1 MTGRTLAVTGATGFV
16 GATLLSAALASGY
29 KVRALTRRPQP
40 ARAGVEWV
48 EGALD
53 RPDSLELLMQGAEV
67 VIHVAGVVNAP
78 DQIGFERGNIQG
90 TQTILEAAQTAGI
103 ARFVHVSS
111 LAAREPGLSV
121 YGWSKA
127 EAERV
132 VAASNL
138 DWVMVRPP
146 WVFGPGDMDTLDMFR
161 MARTG
166 VVMVPPNG
174 HVSVIHVGDLAQLLL
189 TLTTPGAAQGQILEA
204 DDGQPGGW
212 TNKSFAK
219 AIAQAVGRS
228 GLILATPRPMLRIG
242 AWADRFFRGD
252 KAKLTADRVRYF
264 CHPDWRVDPMLRP
277 DPSLWQPLVETRQ
290 GLTETAASY
299 RAAGLL

>member
-1 MTGRTLAVTGATGFV
+1 MSERTLALTGATGFV
-16 GATLLSAALASGY
+16 GATLLKAARASGY
-29 KVRALTRRPQP
+29 KVRALTRRLQSPI
-40 ARAGVEWV
+40 AGVDWI

-53 RPDSLELLMQGAEV
+53 RPESLALLMQGADAV
-67 VIHVAGVVNAP
+67 VHVAGVVNAP
-78 DQIGFERGNIQG
+78 DPSGFERGNIQG
-90 TQTILEAAQTAGI
+90 TQAIVDAAQAAGI

-111 LAAREPGLSV
+111 LAARDPSLSV

-127 EAERV
+127 EAESV
-132 VAASNL
+132 VAASGL

-146 WVFGPGDMDTLDMFR
+146 WVYGPGDMDTLDMFR

-174 HVSVIHVGDLAQLLL
+174 HVSVIHVGDLARLLL
-189 TLTTPGAAQGQILEA
+189 ALTIPGEAQGQILEA
-204 DDGQPGGW
+204 DDGQPRGW

-219 AIAQAVGRS
+219 AIAQSVGRS
-228 GLILATPRPMLRIG
+228 SLILATPRLVLRIG
-242 AWADRFFRGD
+242 AWADRLFRGD

-264 CHPDWRVDPMLRP
+264 CHPDWRIDPKLRP
-277 DPSLWQPLVETRQ
+277 DPSLWQPQVETHQ
-290 GLTETAASY
+290 GLQETAKSY

>member
-1 MTGRTLAVTGATGFV
+1 MSERTLAVTGATGFV
-16 GATLLSAALASGY
+16 GATLLRAALASGY

-40 ARAGVEWV
+40 ATLGVDWV

-53 RPDSLELLMQGAEV
+53 RPESLDLLVQGADA

-78 DQIGFERGNIQG
+78 DPSGFERGNIQG
-90 TQTILEAAQTAGI
+90 TQAILDAAKAAGI

-111 LAAREPGLSV
+111 LAAREPNLSV

-132 VAASNL
+132 VVASGL
-138 DWVMVRPP
+138 EWVMVRPP
-146 WVFGPGDMDTLDMFR
+146 WVYGPGDMDTLDMFR

-174 HVSVIHVGDLAQLLL
+174 HVSVIHVGDLARLLL
-189 TLTTPGAAQGQILEA
+189 SLTPPGVAQGQILEA

-212 TNKSFAK
+212 TNKSIAK
-219 AIAQAVGRS
+219 AIAKAVGRNAV
-228 GLILATPRPMLRIG
+228 ILATPRLVLRIG
-242 AWADRFFRGD
+242 AWADRFLRGD

-264 CHPDWRVDPMLRP
+264 CHPDWRIDPKLRP
-277 DPSLWQPLVETRQ
+277 EPSLWQPQVDTLQ
-290 GLTETAASY
+290 GLKETATSY